1 MSRRGL
7 ENIKLGFIGI
17 GNKDGAVGF
26 ETIPYLT
33 EIPQITQILVTNRN
47 DSDSISAVESF
58 IKHDLQEKAEGER
71 VIRAPVEDMCR
82 LCDLIVLAFETSIG
96 ASKKNIPIDYYFR
109 QRCFNSNIRALKES
123 IAPKLQGYDGL
134 LISVTNPPEAIS
146 YYVPEIIWGIDR
158 NQVIGFQYVDTER
171 FRKECSERY
180 KTTPFLDEF
189 QIKDKILQQI
199 IKEIRPEGGFVFG
212 EHSPNMIGV
221 FSQIMI
227 NNVHRWNSNTKLKEL
242 NPKIIEAVRKKG
254 IDIANEIGATGKNAA
269 PSLAKLIEGAIK
281 QKTDQKEIFTG
292 SYFIELEKPLKDWIY
307 RKYHT
312 EIAGLCT
319 GVPIEFYLENAREDK
334 KPKGSKRQM
343 VIRARFPEKY
353 RLKKH
358 SFDFNSISKEEQKEF
373 RECIEISLT
382 GSNRMFKP
390 SEVLQGSLLETIG
403 LKKKEGL
410 PRYLVENDLAVV
422 RGTSPNS
429 EILLIET
436 VGSRK
441 QDLKDN
447 PSILL
452 QQGKDTL
459 HLAEITAMAMY
470 KNTLVVSTFEKNRL
484 LHVIDFPYLG
494 VQDVVREIEL
504 PRLRRKQPANM
515 DPPNTSIEEK
525 KDITFMTLNKR
536 QLYLAESQLIQKRPL
551 YSLEDCLAEK
561 KFTEKQVSALCS
573 DDDGVYCGLST
584 GEIIKFDSN
593 LIETCMFDTE
603 EKSKIV
609 KIRPVKISG
618 RQKIFA
624 MNKKGHLFECSEQT
638 ANIKKSSINSEMCCF
653 DIQIE
658 TYKNNPF
665 LCIYYANNDCIGIKI
680 DTENKLL
687 RQGLSKKNFEEPIP
701 FHRGYE
707 IKDLIAR
714 GDELYVISD
723 MNVESILDKNRQ
735 GIKKTMPIGNFGKIK
750 QTGFIKYKK

>member
-7 ENIKLGFIGI
+7 ENIKVGFIGI
-17 GNKDGAVGF
+17 GNTDGAVGF

-33 EIPQITQILVTNRN
+33 KIPQITQILVTNRD
-47 DSDSISAVESF
+47 DSDSIGKVKSF
-58 IKHDLQEKAEGER
+58 IKYNLQEKAEGER
-71 VIRAPVEDMCR
+71 VIRAPIDEMCR

-109 QRCFNSNIRALKES
+109 QRCFNSNIHALKES

-134 LISVTNPPEAIS
+134 LISVTNPPETIS
-146 YYVPEIIWGIDR
+146 YYIPKIIWGIDR

-171 FRKECSERY
+171 FRKECNERY
-180 KTTPFLDEF
+180 KTTPYLNQF
-189 QIKDKILQQI
+189 QINDKVLQQI
-199 IKEIRPEGGFVFG
+199 IQDSEPDGGFVFG
-212 EHSPNMIGV
+212 EHSPNMIGI
-221 FSQIMI
+221 FSPITI

-242 NPKIIEAVRKKG
+242 NPKIIAEVRKKG
-254 IDIANEIGATGKNAA
+254 IDIAKEVGATGKNAA
-269 PSLAKLIEGAIK
+269 PSLANLIKGAIK
-281 QKTDQKEIFTG
+281 QKEIFTG
-292 SYFIELEKPLKDWIY
+292 SYFIELEKPLKDWIF
-307 RKYHT
+307 RKYH
-312 EIAGLCT
+312 IAIDGLCT
-319 GVPIEFYLENAREDK
+319 GVPIEFYLENAIEDK
-334 KPKGSKRQM
+334 KPKGSERQM
-343 VIRARFPEKY
+343 VIRARLPEKY
-353 RLKKH
+353 RLNKH
-358 SFDFNSISKEEQKEF
+358 NFDMNAISKEEQKDF

-382 GSNRMFKP
+382 GSNKMSKP
-390 SEVLQGSLLETIG
+390 NKVLQGSLLETIG

-447 PSILL
+447 HSILL

-459 HLAEITAMAMY
+459 DLPEITAMAMY

-484 LHVIDFPYLG
+484 LQVIDFPYLG

-504 PRLRRKQPANM
+504 PRLRRKQSANL
-515 DPPNTSIEEK
+515 DSPNTPLEEK

-536 QLYLAESQLIQKRPL
+536 QLYIAESQLIQKRPL

-593 LIETCMFDTE
+593 LIEICMFDTE

-638 ANIKKSSINSEMCCF
+638 ANIKKSSIDSEMCCF
-653 DIQIE
+653 DVQVE
-658 TYKNNPF
+658 KYKNNPF
-665 LCIYYANNDCIGIKI
+665 LCIYFANKDCIGIKI
-680 DTENKLL
+680 ETDNKLL
-687 RQGLSKKNFEEPIP
+687 KQRLSKKHFEEPIP

-723 MNVESILDKNRQ
+723 NNVESILDKNRQ
-735 GIKKTMPIGNFGKIK
+735 GIKKTMPIGDFGKIK
-750 QTGFIKYKK
+750 QAGFIKYKK